1 MDTVRQVEALAKG
14 EIPPGAVNVDKWT
27 RRG

>member
-1 MDTVRQVEALAKG
+1 MDTVRQVEALVKG
-14 EIPPGAVNVDKWT
+14 AVPPGAVNVSSWT